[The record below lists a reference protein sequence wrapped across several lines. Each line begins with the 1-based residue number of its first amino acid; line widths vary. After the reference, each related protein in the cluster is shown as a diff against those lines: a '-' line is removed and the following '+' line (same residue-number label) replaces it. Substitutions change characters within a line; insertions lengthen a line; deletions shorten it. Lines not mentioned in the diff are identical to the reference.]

1 MTEQA
6 ASFELVGGIMMH
18 PDDSEDHTL
27 ADLRAKASSLPGT
40 PPRGVDGQAEPVGS
54 HEPSV
59 SDSPEAAASTAD
71 GMTNER
77 KDRKDEDNSSESRS
91 PRGRRSRGPPATVAT
106 RAVKRGVRG
115 HATTRAGRGI
125 GVSSR
130 APHLY
135 GVRPPANRG
144 SVAGDV
150 HTVQEQ
156 ASPGDK
162 PSLSRDVTPNQS
174 LEARRST
181 YFSICLNASPD
192 ELTVVSY
199 NIRMESNS
207 CCCFDDNWRRREAA
221 LSRYLLSLEEAHHPD
236 VILVQ
241 GAYSTSTL
249 RLLKRLDREE
259 PMFPFQTRVVGG
271 DPGCCRLST
280 EDGGCSCGSSCW
292 YCLPFPARKPVK
304 KGAAAA
310 FVTNNGWDS
319 VSGGF
324 SRLRGN
330 GGLVVLSKWPI
341 LRRHAYI
348 FTKSGYPKSLTNAGA
363 ALVQVEKC
371 GKVYNVLA
379 MQLQPGVNQNAVRV
393 AQVKEVMAWARSGM
407 EDAEKVEFASFDI
420 DGTFASSPD
429 ASTRP
434 DSSEATSSVSENS
447 QDGGLPKLGT
457 RQGTSEKQKQQQ
469 TPRRRCAELPKGI
482 LKATDP
488 LIIGGNLNFRFADDH
503 ASLAEALGP
512 DGFRATLALE
522 DASIA
527 QPSFDTLNN
536 DTCYQSQGCPEQ
548 PTQELLDYLL
558 IYSDHAGR
566 VARGQR
572 TLVDPAPDKIHYRPV
587 VLGCMPCNTVEVSH
601 VSDFFPVCATFAH
614 TSGA

>member
-1 MTEQA
+1 
-6 ASFELVGGIMMH
+6 MMH
-18 PDDSEDHTL
+18 PDDLEDP
-27 ADLRAKASSLPGT
+27 ASVDLRATASSSPGT
-40 PPRGVDGQAEPVGS
+40 PPREVGGQAEPVAS
-54 HEPSV
+54 HGASA
-59 SDSPEAAASTAD
+59 SDSPEAGASIA
-71 GMTNER
+71 GGVMSER
-77 KDRKDEDNSSESRS
+77 KDRRDEDNTPESRS
-91 PRGRRSRGPPATVAT
+91 PRGRRGRGPQTAVAT

-115 HATTRAGRGI
+115 HAATRAGKAT
-125 GVSSR
+125 GVRSKATHAS
-130 APHLY
+130 
-135 GVRPPANRG
+135 GVRPPANRV
-144 SVAGDV
+144 SVSGDV
-150 HTVQEQ
+150 YTVQKE
-156 ASPGDK
+156 ASPEKK
-162 PSLSRDVTPNQS
+162 PVSSEDMTPNRS

-199 NIRMESNS
+199 NIRMESIS
-207 CCCFDDNWRRREAA
+207 CCFDDNWRKREAA
-221 LSRYLLSLEEAHHPD
+221 LSRYLLSLEDAHHPD

-241 GAYSTSTL
+241 GAYSISTL

-271 DPGCCRLST
+271 DPGCCKLST

-341 LRRHAYI
+341 LRRYAYI
-348 FTKSGYPKSLTNAGA
+348 FTKSAYPKSLTNAGA

-379 MQLQPGVNQNAVRV
+379 MQLQPGDNQNAVRV
-393 AQVKEVMAWARSGM
+393 AQVKEVMAWARTGM

-420 DGTFASSPD
+420 DGASTLSPD
-429 ASTRP
+429 ATTRP
-434 DSSEATSSVSENS
+434 DSSEAPSSVSESS
-447 QDGGLPKLGT
+447 QDGGLPKLET
-457 RQGTSEKQKQQQ
+457 RQETLTKRKQQQ
-469 TPRRRCAELPKGI
+469 PARRICAELPKGI

-488 LIIGGNLNFRFADDH
+488 LIIGGNLNFRFVDDH
-503 ASLAEALGP
+503 AFLAEALGP

-527 QPSFDTLNN
+527 QPSFDTIEN
-536 DTCYQSQGCPEQ
+536 DTCYQTQGCPNQ
-548 PTQELLDYLL
+548 PTQQLLDYLL

-572 TLVDPAPDKIHYRPV
+572 TLVDPAPDKIQYRPV
-587 VLGCMPCNTVEVSH
+587 VLGCMPCNSVEVSH

>member
-1 MTEQA
+1 
-6 ASFELVGGIMMH
+6 MMR
-18 PDDSEDHTL
+18 PDDSEDPTV
-27 ADLRAKASSLPGT
+27 ADSRATSSSSPGT
-40 PPRGVDGQAEPVGS
+40 PPREVDGQAEPVGS
-54 HEPSV
+54 RASSA
-59 SDSPEAAASTAD
+59 SDSPDLAASVAGRATS
-71 GMTNER
+71 ER
-77 KDRKDEDNSSESRS
+77 KDRKDEDNAPENRPSS
-91 PRGRRSRGPPATVAT
+91 RGRAGGGPQPPVAT
-106 RAVKRGVRG
+106 RGVKRGVRG
-115 HATTRAGRGI
+115 HATTRAGRGV
-125 GVSSR
+125 GVR
-130 APHLY
+130 TKAPHLH
-135 GVRPPANRG
+135 GVRPSPHRV
-144 SVAGDV
+144 SVSGNV
-150 HTVQEQ
+150 YTVQKE
-156 ASPGDK
+156 ASLGNK
-162 PSLSRDVTPNQS
+162 PASLEDVTPNRS

-199 NIRMESNS
+199 NIRMESSS

-221 LSRYLLSLEEAHHPD
+221 LSRYLLSLEDAHHPD

-241 GAYSTSTL
+241 GAYFTSTL

-271 DPGCCRLST
+271 DPGCCKLST
-280 EDGGCSCGSSCW
+280 EDGGCSCGNSCW
-292 YCLPFPARKPVK
+292 FCLPFPGRKPAK

-310 FVTNNGWDS
+310 FVTNSGWDS

-330 GGLVVLSKWPI
+330 GGLIVLSKWPI

-348 FTKSGYPKSLTNAGA
+348 FTKSAYPKSLTNAGA

-379 MQLQPGVNQNAVRV
+379 MQLQPGANQNAVRV
-393 AQVKEVMAWARSGM
+393 AQVKEVMAWARTGM

-420 DGTFASSPD
+420 DGTFPLSPD

-434 DSSEATSSVSENS
+434 DSSEAPSRVSENS
-447 QDGGLPKLGT
+447 QDGGLPKLES
-457 RQGTSEKQKQQQ
+457 RQETWAKQKQQK
-469 TPRRRCAELPKGI
+469 PSRWRCAELPKGI

-488 LIIGGNLNFRFADDH
+488 LIIGGNLNFRFAEDQ
-503 ASLAEALGP
+503 AFLAEALGP

-527 QPSFDTLNN
+527 QPSFDTLKN

-572 TLVDPAPDKIHYRPV
+572 TLVDPAPDKIEYRPV
-587 VLGCMPCNTVEVSH
+587 VLGCVSCNSVEVSH

-614 TSGA
+614 NSGA